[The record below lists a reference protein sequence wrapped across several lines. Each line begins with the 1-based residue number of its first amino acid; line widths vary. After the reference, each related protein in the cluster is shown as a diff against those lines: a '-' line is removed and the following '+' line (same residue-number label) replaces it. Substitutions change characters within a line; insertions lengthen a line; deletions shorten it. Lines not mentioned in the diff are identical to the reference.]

1 MYWLMQ
7 SFNLMNNSSSIE
19 YLLKRDRIV
28 IISCLILISLLAW
41 LYIIYLYRQMS
52 YMDMNALFF
61 AMPMTPTWTA
71 TDFILLFLMWFVMMI
86 AMMTPSVAPLILIFA
101 LVNRQRKEQQN
112 PFVPTAYLLAGYFF
126 IWATFSLLATSLQW
140 LLQHVSLLTPEMKIT
155 SKILGGS
162 ILIAAGIFQFTPL
175 KQACLNYCRTPVD
188 FIHRNWKEG
197 KTGAVRMGIEN
208 GIYCVGCCWVLMVL
222 LFVSGI
228 MNLLW
233 VALIALIVLIEKIST
248 RIRWVSPV
256 VGAALIIYG
265 MIILLR

>member
-1 MYWLMQ
+1 
-7 SFNLMNNSSSIE
+7 MNNSSSIE

-28 IISCLILISLLAW
+28 IIFCLILISLLAW
-41 LYIIYLYRQMS
+41 LYIIYLYRQMF
-52 YMDMNALFF
+52 YMNMDALFF
-61 AMPMTPTWTA
+61 AMPMTPAWTA

-101 LVNRQRKEQQN
+101 MVNRKRKEQQN
-112 PFVPTAYLLAGYFF
+112 PFVPTGYLLAGYFF
-126 IWATFSLLATSLQW
+126 IWAAFSLLATSLQW
-140 LLQHVSLLTPEMKIT
+140 LLQHISLLTPEMRIT

-162 ILIAAGIFQFTPL
+162 ILIVAGIFQFTPL

-197 KTGAVRMGIEN
+197 KTGGMRMGIEN

-233 VALIALIVLIEKIST
+233 VALISLFVLIEKIST
-248 RIRWVSPV
+248 QIRWVSPV
-256 VGAALIIYG
+256 VGVALIIYG
-265 MIILLR
+265 LIILLR